1 MTNLKDGLLPTHN
14 WNQLLEKLKNG
25 EIPPQEIGSAIVK
38 LGKPFDRGRI
48 LAAKDVVAAYLNHE
62 NYWARHEA
70 MWFLTSWGRLPEY
83 QPALV
88 RALRHDPFVDNRS
101 YAATCLGRLRKGS
114 KDLEAIRALKEAL
127 EDDKEDETVRKEAYG
142 SLLEIAKNQPEDFRT
157 DEKQLSD
164 IDWNWVSSLPGG
176 RTLSK

>member
-1 MTNLKDGLLPTHN
+1 MMSLKDGLFRTRN
-14 WNQLLEKLKNG
+14 WNKLLEKLRKN

-38 LGKPFDRGRI
+38 LGKPFDQKKI

-62 NYWARHEA
+62 NDWVRHEA

-88 RALRHDPFVDNRS
+88 HALRHDPFVDNRS

-114 KDLEAIRALKEAL
+114 KDLEAIRALKEVL
-127 EDDKEDETVRKEAYG
+127 EDDKEDKTVRKEAYG

-164 IDWNWVSSLPGG
+164 IDWNWVSSLAGG
-176 RTLSK
+176 RTLGK